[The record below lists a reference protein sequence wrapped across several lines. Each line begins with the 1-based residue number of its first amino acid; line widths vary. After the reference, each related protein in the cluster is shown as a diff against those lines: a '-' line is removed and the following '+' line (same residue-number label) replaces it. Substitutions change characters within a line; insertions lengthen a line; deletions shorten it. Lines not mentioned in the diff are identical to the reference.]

1 MLDLPRRLGRAHDRL
16 LGRTAVVTGAGS
28 QGGPDDIGTGRAIAV
43 VLAREGAE
51 VGVVDIDATRA
62 ERTRE
67 IIEAN
72 GGSAF
77 VITGDLADAATCE
90 RVIAETLDRC
100 GKLDILVNNVAVG
113 APRTMEEVTSEN
125 WDRLT
130 AVILKSAVMLS
141 KHAVAA
147 MTAGSGG
154 CIVNISS
161 IGGLRAHGTP
171 IYGPA
176 KAAMIAFTRELAV
189 LYGRKGVRANVITPG
204 HIYTPMT
211 YFNMTPE
218 LRDQRRRISPLDIEG
233 DAWDVALAALFL
245 ASDDARFVT
254 GACLPVDGGVAEL
267 AALTAQEMLVDRV

>member
-1 MLDLPRRLGRAHDRL
+1 MTDLDRRLGKAQGRL
-16 LGRTAVVTGAGS
+16 AGKAALVTGAGS
-28 QGGPDDIGTGRAIAV
+28 QGGPDDVGTGRAIAV

-51 VGVVDIDATRA
+51 VGLVDIDAGRA
-62 ERTRE
+62 ARTLE
-67 IIEAN
+67 IIHGL
-72 GGSAF
+72 GGSGF
-77 VITGDLADAATCE
+77 VMTGDLADAATCE
-90 RVIAETLDRC
+90 RVVGEALDRC

-113 APRTMEEVTSEN
+113 APRTMEEVDSEN

-147 MTAGSGG
+147 MAARSGG

-189 LYGRKGVRANVITPG
+189 LYGRKGVRANVIAPG

-218 LRDQRRRISPLDIEG
+218 LRELRRHISPLDIEG
-233 DAWDVALAALFL
+233 DAWDVALAALYL

-254 GACLPVDGGVAEL
+254 GACLPVDGGVSEL
-267 AALTAQEMLVDRV
+267 APLTAYEMLSAGA